1 MSKPTLFQFQNFYAA
16 YKTEPVLQDIN
27 WQWQEGQQWAVIGGN
42 GAGKSALADAL
53 SLKLK
58 ALKGHYQ
65 HTEQLDPK
73 HDIVQLSFELHKQL
87 IDHDKRYDN
96 SNEREDAHD
105 IGTRVANFILQGRS
119 VHNQAPCPRF
129 QQLIELCHI
138 SHILDHG
145 IRYISTGESRK
156 VMLAKALYTEPK
168 VLIIDNPFEGLDAKS
183 QQDLQ
188 SLLNQALHSRIN
200 IMLLLQSPERLPQA
214 ISHVLVLEQGR
225 IILQGEREQVLAQLN
240 QAQAASSDALAE
252 LPPAAKRNYH
262 IDNSQPLLDLQQ
274 VNVSYHEQA
283 VLTDINWQLQPGQHC
298 HISGPNGAGKST
310 LLSMICGDNHKAY
323 GQNISLFGRKRG
335 SGESIWEI
343 KQKFGL
349 VNTQL
354 QLNHVSR
361 MRVTEVVAS
370 GLFDTVG
377 LYDNCA
383 GKQKDIVRQWLHFI
397 GLDHLAKSRF
407 EQLSFGQQRLV
418 LLARAMAKSPLILI
432 LDEPCLGLDSAHR
445 QQILRIVDHIASSGR
460 SHILYVSHEAEQIP
474 LCINQQL
481 QLAPHPNGGYTASVN
496 DITHL

>member
-1 MSKPTLFQFQNFYAA
+1 MSKPILFQLQDFYAA
-16 YKTEPVLQDIN
+16 YKTEPVLADLN
-27 WQWQEGQQWAVIGGN
+27 WQWQAGQQWAVLGNN

-65 HTEQLDPK
+65 HAEQLDPK

-87 IDHDKRYDN
+87 IAHDKRYDN
-96 SNEREDAHD
+96 SNEREDAFD
-105 IGTRVANFILQGRS
+105 IGTRVDNFILQG
-119 VHNQAPCPRF
+119 QPACPRF
-129 QQLIELCHI
+129 QQLVQRCHI

-156 VMLAKALYTEPK
+156 VMLAKALYNQPK
-168 VLIIDNPFEGLDAKS
+168 VLIIDNPFEGLDAQS

-188 SLLNQALHSRIN
+188 SLLDEVLRSAIHV
-200 IMLLLQSPERLPQA
+200 MLLLQSPERIPPA
-214 ISHVLVLEQGR
+214 ISHIMVLAQGR
-225 IILQGEREQVLAQLN
+225 IQQQGNREQMLSQ
-240 QAQAASSDALAE
+240 QHASHADHKQSLPA

-262 IDNSQPLLDLQQ
+262 IDSSQALFDLQQ

-283 VLTDINWQLQPGQHC
+283 ILTDINWQLQPGQHC

-383 GKQKDIVRQWLHFI
+383 GKQKDIVMQWLHYI
-397 GLDHLAKSRF
+397 GLDHLAKTRF

-418 LLARAMAKSPLILI
+418 LLARAMVKSPLILI
-432 LDEPCLGLDSAHR
+432 LDEPCLGLDHSHR
-445 QQILRIVDHIASSGR
+445 QQILRIVDHIAHSGR

-474 LCINQQL
+474 RCINQQL

-496 DITHL
+496 DITHT